1 MVSRRYLYL
10 IAALIWGIP
19 GITITLKGINAYSN
33 IQPSQLWWL
42 LVATACT
49 VIFFFCI
56 FRRVTKRYIEH
67 IAILPDRCLPFQTF
81 PFKGWVLILF
91 MMGLGITLK
100 FIPSVPLQFIAS
112 FYSGLGP
119 MLILSAFRF
128 VLVMVRNDILIN
140 AARHRE
146 RPSTSRLKL

>member
-1 MVSRRYLYL
+1 MLMPRNCLYL

-56 FRRVTKRYIEH
+56 FRRVTRRYIER
-67 IAILPDRCLPFQTF
+67 IATLPDKCPPHQTF
-81 PFKGWVLILF
+81 PPKGWILILF

-100 FIPSVPLQFIAS
+100 FIPGIPVQFTAS
-112 FYSGLGP
+112 FYIDLGP
-119 MLILSAFRF
+119 MLILSSLQFIFALR
-128 VLVMVRNDILIN
+128 
-140 AARHRE
+140 
-146 RPSTSRLKL
+146 

>member
-1 MVSRRYLYL
+1 MLMPRKCLYL

-33 IQPSQLWWL
+33 IQPSQLLWL

-56 FRRVTKRYIEH
+56 FRRVTRRYIER
-67 IAILPDRCLPFQTF
+67 IATLPDKCPPHQTF
-81 PFKGWVLILF
+81 PPKGWILILF

-100 FIPSVPLQFIAS
+100 FIPGAPVQFTAS
-112 FYSGLGP
+112 FYTGLGP
-119 MLILSAFRF
+119 MLILSSLQFIFALR
-128 VLVMVRNDILIN
+128 
-140 AARHRE
+140 
-146 RPSTSRLKL
+146 

>member
-1 MVSRRYLYL
+1 MLMPRKCLYL

-56 FRRVTKRYIEH
+56 FRRVTRRYIER
-67 IAILPDRCLPFQTF
+67 IATLPDKCPPHQTF
-81 PFKGWVLILF
+81 PPKGWILILF

-100 FIPSVPLQFIAS
+100 FIPGVPVQFTAS
-112 FYSGLGP
+112 FYTGLGP
-119 MLILSAFRF
+119 MLILSSLQFIFALR
-128 VLVMVRNDILIN
+128 
-140 AARHRE
+140 
-146 RPSTSRLKL
+146 

>member
-1 MVSRRYLYL
+1 MLMPRKCLYL

-56 FRRVTKRYIEH
+56 FRRVTRRYIKR
-67 IAILPDRCLPFQTF
+67 IATLPDKCPPLQTF
-81 PFKGWVLILF
+81 PPKGWILILF

-100 FIPSVPLQFIAS
+100 FIPGTPVQFTAS
-112 FYSGLGP
+112 FYTSLGP
-119 MLILSAFRF
+119 MLILSSLRF
-128 VLVMVRNDILIN
+128 IFALR
-140 AARHRE
+140 
-146 RPSTSRLKL
+146 

>member
-10 IAALIWGIP
+10 FAALIWGIP

-33 IQPSQLWWL
+33 IQRSQLWWL
-42 LVATACT
+42 LIAMVCVA
-49 VIFFFCI
+49 IFFYKI
-56 FRRVTKRYIEH
+56 FRKVTKRYIEH

-128 VLVMVRNDILIN
+128 VLVMV
-140 AARHRE
+140 
-146 RPSTSRLKL
+146 SK

>member
-1 MVSRRYLYL
+1 MLMPRKCLYL

-56 FRRVTKRYIEH
+56 FRRVTRRYIER
-67 IAILPDRCLPFQTF
+67 IATLPDKCPPHQTF
-81 PFKGWVLILF
+81 PPKGWILILF

-100 FIPSVPLQFIAS
+100 FIPGIPVQFTAS
-112 FYSGLGP
+112 FYTDLGP
-119 MLILSAFRF
+119 MLILSSLQFIFALR
-128 VLVMVRNDILIN
+128 
-140 AARHRE
+140 
-146 RPSTSRLKL
+146 

>member
-1 MVSRRYLYL
+1 MLMPRKCLYL
-10 IAALIWGIP
+10 IAALIWGLP

-56 FRRVTKRYIEH
+56 FRRVTRRYIER
-67 IAILPDRCLPFQTF
+67 IATLPDKCPPHQTF
-81 PFKGWVLILF
+81 PPKGWILILF

-100 FIPSVPLQFIAS
+100 FIPGVPVQFTAS
-112 FYSGLGP
+112 FYTGLGP
-119 MLILSAFRF
+119 MLILSSLRF
-128 VLVMVRNDILIN
+128 IFALR
-140 AARHRE
+140 
-146 RPSTSRLKL
+146 

>member
-1 MVSRRYLYL
+1 MLMPRKCLYL

-56 FRRVTKRYIEH
+56 FRRVTRRYIER
-67 IAILPDRCLPFQTF
+67 IATLPDKCPSHQTF
-81 PFKGWVLILF
+81 PPKGWILILF

-100 FIPSVPLQFIAS
+100 FIPGVPVQFTAS
-112 FYSGLGP
+112 FYTGLGP
-119 MLILSAFRF
+119 MLILSSLRF
-128 VLVMVRNDILIN
+128 IFALR
-140 AARHRE
+140 
-146 RPSTSRLKL
+146 

>member
-1 MVSRRYLYL
+1 MLMPRKCLYL

-56 FRRVTKRYIEH
+56 FRRVTRRYIER
-67 IAILPDRCLPFQTF
+67 IATLPDKCPPHQTF
-81 PFKGWVLILF
+81 PPKGWILILF

-100 FIPSVPLQFIAS
+100 FIPGVPVQFTAS
-112 FYSGLGP
+112 FYTGLGP
-119 MLILSAFRF
+119 MLILSSLRF
-128 VLVMVRNDILIN
+128 IFALR
-140 AARHRE
+140 
-146 RPSTSRLKL
+146 

>member
-1 MVSRRYLYL
+1 MLMPRKCLYL

-33 IQPSQLWWL
+33 IQPSQLLWL

-56 FRRVTKRYIEH
+56 FRRVTRRYIER
-67 IAILPDRCLPFQTF
+67 IATLPDKCPPHQTF
-81 PFKGWVLILF
+81 PPKGWILILF

-100 FIPSVPLQFIAS
+100 FIPGIPVQFTAS
-112 FYSGLGP
+112 FYTGLGP
-119 MLILSAFRF
+119 MLILSSLQFIFALR
-128 VLVMVRNDILIN
+128 
-140 AARHRE
+140 
-146 RPSTSRLKL
+146 